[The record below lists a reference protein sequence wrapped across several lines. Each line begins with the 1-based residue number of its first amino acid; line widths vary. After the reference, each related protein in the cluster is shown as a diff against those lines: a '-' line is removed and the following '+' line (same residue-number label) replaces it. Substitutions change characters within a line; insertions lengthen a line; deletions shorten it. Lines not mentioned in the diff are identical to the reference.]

1 MIGANTGGLIGMSK
15 EHLAITLA
23 LSVPVVVVISKI
35 DMTPANVL
43 QETIKQLVKVLK
55 SPGSRFARR
64 HFKTVNTYSD
74 LAGKRPYSSSHS
86 RLLLKYL
93 KSLSLDGNEF

>member
-1 MIGANTGGLIGMSK
+1 MVGANTGGLIGMSK

-23 LSVPVVVVISKI
+23 LSVPVAVVISKI

-55 SPGSRFARR
+55 SPGSRLAPRHCQECRYLSRPRR
-64 HFKTVNTYSD
+64 KTPVFVNSLEIATQVSQEFV
-74 LAGKRPYSSSHS
+74 LKR
-86 RLLLKYL
+86 
-93 KSLSLDGNEF
+93 

>member
-1 MIGANTGGLIGMSK
+1 MVGANTGGLIGMSK

-23 LSVPVVVVISKI
+23 LSVPVAVVISKI

-55 SPGSRFARR
+55 SPGSRSVLHHLSDRGHLFLPHR
-64 HFKTVNTYSD
+64 KTPVFV
-74 LAGKRPYSSSHS
+74 
-86 RLLLKYL
+86 
-93 KSLSLDGNEF
+93 KSLEISTQVSREFVPKR

>member
-1 MIGANTGGLIGMSK
+1 MVGANTGGLIGMSK

-23 LSVPVVVVISKI
+23 LSVPVAVVVSKI

-55 SPGSRFARR
+55 SPGSRLLIYHFQAAVTHPGSRR
-64 HFKTVNTYSD
+64 KTPVFVNSLEIATQVSQEFIS
-74 LAGKRPYSSSHS
+74 KR
-86 RLLLKYL
+86 
-93 KSLSLDGNEF
+93 

>member
-1 MIGANTGGLIGMSK
+1 MVGANTGGLIGMSK

-23 LSVPVVVVISKI
+23 LSVPVAVVISKI

-55 SPGSRFARR
+55 SPGSRSVLH
-64 HFKTVNTYSD
+64 HFQGRGHLFRAHRKTPVFV
-74 LAGKRPYSSSHS
+74 
-86 RLLLKYL
+86 
-93 KSLSLDGNEF
+93 KSLEIATQVSQEFISKR

>member
-1 MIGANTGGLIGMSK
+1 MVGANTGGLIGMSK

-23 LSVPVVVVISKI
+23 LSVPVAVVISKI

-55 SPGSRFARR
+55 SPGSRLVLH
-64 HFKTVNTYSD
+64 HFQDRGHLPGLHRKTPVFVNSLEIATQVSQEFVS
-74 LAGKRPYSSSHS
+74 KR
-86 RLLLKYL
+86 
-93 KSLSLDGNEF
+93 

>member
-1 MIGANTGGLIGMSK
+1 MVGANTGGLIGMSK

-23 LSVPVVVVISKI
+23 LSVPVAVVISKI

-55 SPGSRFARR
+55 SPGSRLFLHYFQGCSHLSVPRR
-64 HFKTVNTYSD
+64 KAPVFV
-74 LAGKRPYSSSHS
+74 
-86 RLLLKYL
+86 
-93 KSLSLDGNEF
+93 KSLEIATRVSQDFVSKR

>member
-1 MIGANTGGLIGMSK
+1 MVGANTGGLIGMSK

-23 LSVPVVVVISKI
+23 LSVPVAVVISKI

-55 SPGSRFARR
+55 SPGSRFVLH
-64 HFKTVNTYSD
+64 HFYNSGT
-74 LAGKRPYSSSHS
+74 
-86 RLLLKYL
+86 
-93 KSLSLDGNEF
+93 